1 MKKTFIGKIISL
13 KMNKTAVVEV
23 GRRQAHPLYK
33 KLLRRSSK
41 IKADTADLTLVV
53 GQKVKISQTKPI
65 SKEKFFIVTKVIK

>member
-1 MKKTFIGKIISL
+1 MKKTFIGTVISL

-23 GRRQAHPLYK
+23 ARKQPHPLYK

-41 IKADTADLTLVV
+41 LKADTGDLTLAV

-65 SKEKFFIVTKVIK
+65 SKEKFFIVTEVIK

>member
-1 MKKTFIGKIISL
+1 MKRTFIGKIISL

-23 GRRQAHPLYK
+23 GRKQPHPLYK

-41 IKADTADLTLVV
+41 IKADTGELTLIV
-53 GQKVKISQTKPI
+53 GQKVKITETKPI

>member
-1 MKKTFIGKIISL
+1 MKKTFTGTIISL

-23 GRRQAHPLYK
+23 ARKQPHPLYK

-41 IKADTADLTLVV
+41 LKADTGELTLAV

-65 SKEKFFIVTKVIK
+65 SKEKFFIITKVLK